1 MAAMRLPIGHCSTRS
16 SIPQPVHRGCRSTT
30 VAALAS
36 ASRSTPAWSSS
47 PMAPKIPSAASSA
60 FSPAIPVPAFFATPM
75 LVILARSSSLLLTTS
90 ISPCSRCGEID
101 VVAGIGDAGRLGRF
115 KAVRGSPTPVQRA
128 RDRHGYFCG
137 TLRIGLLIHRNRMQ
151 KLIECVPNFSEGR
164 DQNVIRQIT
173 DAVKSTDGVSLLDI
187 DPGASTNRTVV
198 TFVGSPDAAVEAAF
212 RAIKKAAELIDM
224 RKHKGAHPRMG
235 ATDVCPFIPVS
246 NVSWDE
252 AVECARKLGKRVSE
266 ELKIPVYLYEK
277 AAKDN
282 ARSNL
287 AVIRAGEYEGFF
299 EKIKQPEWKPDFG
312 PAVFNK
318 NSGATV
324 IGVRDFL
331 VAYNANLNTKSVR
344 RANSVAFDVR
354 EQGRV
359 KTEDGTPSG
368 KPVLGLNG
376 EPVRIPGI
384 LKHVKAIGWFVKEY
398 GIAQVSMNLTNI
410 EETPL
415 HVAFDACVQAAAERG
430 LRVTGSEIVGMVP
443 KKSLVDAGRYF
454 LRKQRCSEGASEEEL
469 MDIAIR
475 SMGLGELKPFDP
487 IEKVIELKIQSTES
501 KKSLVKMNM
510 REFCN
515 ETLSDSPAP
524 GGGSVAALMGALGA
538 SLGGM
543 VANLSAGKRGWD
555 DKLEYFSDWA
565 VKAQQLKDELLSLV
579 DEDTAA
585 FNKVIDSFALPKAS
599 AEEKT
604 ARSAAIEAA
613 TKYAAEVPVK
623 VMETASRSYA
633 LLAEMAERGNPAS
646 VSDVGVGALAIRACI
661 DGAALNVRINLANLK
676 DEKFKSDLQKK
687 VRKLQAD
694 SESAFKK
701 IDQIVQSKLT

>member
-1 MAAMRLPIGHCSTRS
+1 
-16 SIPQPVHRGCRSTT
+16 
-30 VAALAS
+30 
-36 ASRSTPAWSSS
+36 
-47 PMAPKIPSAASSA
+47 
-60 FSPAIPVPAFFATPM
+60 
-75 LVILARSSSLLLTTS
+75 
-90 ISPCSRCGEID
+90 
-101 VVAGIGDAGRLGRF
+101 
-115 KAVRGSPTPVQRA
+115 
-128 RDRHGYFCG
+128 
-137 TLRIGLLIHRNRMQ
+137 MQ

-173 DAVKSTDGVSLLDI
+173 DTIESVDGVSLLDV

-246 NVSWDE
+246 SVSWHE
-252 AVECARKLGKRVSE
+252 AIACAARLGERVGE

-277 AAKDN
+277 AAKN
-282 ARSNL
+282 ESRSNL
-287 AVIRAGEYEGFF
+287 SVIRAGEYEGFF
-299 EKIKQPEWKPDFG
+299 EKITQPEWKPDFG
-312 PAVFNK
+312 PDVFNEK
-318 NSGATV
+318 SGATV

-359 KTEDGTPSG
+359 QTEDGTPWG
-368 KPVLGLNG
+368 KPLLDASG
-376 EPVRIPGI
+376 EAIRIPGM

-415 HVAFDACVQAAAERG
+415 HAAFDACCESASSRG
-430 LRVTGSEIVGMVP
+430 MRVTGSEIVGMVP
-443 KKSLVDAGRYF
+443 KQCLVDAGRYF
-454 LRKQRCSEGASEEEL
+454 LRKQKWSEGVSDEDL
-469 MDIAIR
+469 IDIAIR
-475 SMGLGELKPFDP
+475 SMGLSELKPFDP
-487 IEKVIELKIQSTES
+487 KEKVIEFKIES
-501 KKSLVKMNM
+501 VEPKRSLAKMNL

-555 DKLEYFSDWA
+555 DKLEYFSNWA

-585 FNKVIDSFALPKAS
+585 FNKVMDAFALPKES
-599 AEEKT
+599 PEEKA
-604 ARSAAIEAA
+604 ARAAAIAQA
-613 TKYAAEVPVK
+613 TKYAAEVPLK
-623 VMETASRSYA
+623 VMETASKSYE
-633 LLAEMAERGNPAS
+633 LLAEMAERGNTAS
-646 VSDVGVGALAIRACI
+646 VSDVGVGALATRACI
-661 DGAALNVRINLANLK
+661 EGAALNVRINLAQLK
-676 DEKFKSDLQKK
+676 DEKFKPDLLKKIEQISTESDTQ
-687 VRKLQAD
+687 
-694 SESAFKK
+694 FKK
-701 IDQIVQSKLT
+701 IYKVVGSKLG